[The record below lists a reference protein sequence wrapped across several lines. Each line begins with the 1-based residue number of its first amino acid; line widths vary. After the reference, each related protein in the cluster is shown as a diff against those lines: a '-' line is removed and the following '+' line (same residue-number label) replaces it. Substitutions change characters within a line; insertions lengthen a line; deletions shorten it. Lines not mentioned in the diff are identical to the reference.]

1 MKNRVLDNSVFT
13 LKHSGTHL
21 FTHENLF
28 IFYVLNKCSR

>member
-1 MKNRVLDNSVFT
+1 MKNRVLYNSVFT

-28 IFYVLNKCSR
+28 IFHVFNKRYR